1 MRKPYRYVVPVAL
14 GIALSAC
21 STTQTSETDSS
32 MLTQSSMSSGDS
44 SNQTSI
50 FGINSSKL
58 DDTEHLERERIIRD
72 LRKQLAQNS
81 EKLVILTA
89 QLDEKDR
96 QLATLMSTEKNASQL
111 IEIERLQNER
121 EDLERKYNQL
131 RLENDRLTQRVAE
144 LENQAEKT
152 ELQLAQQQTDF
163 IELNKSFRTLDSAHF
178 SLSKDYRD
186 LSIKHAHLKSEFESL
201 LSQNDRLLAEFNAVK
216 QDNLR
221 LGGALSEARA
231 QHQVLWDKIRVQ
243 SNVIDTLQ
251 SENANLSRSG
261 SLISAAETPD
271 SNSVADVSKLESQI
285 ARLKAELNA
294 QNALISNYQGD
305 VQKLEQALVRQ
316 EDDLGNQL
324 SSVELK
330 YREAVAQN
338 ATLNREIKAV
348 QEMLEASEKNAQQLQ
363 QALQDTSA
371 EKNTVLAQL
380 TELKQRYAA
389 SNERV
394 QQLENESQQ
403 QQEEKARLENQVN
416 NLIPFEG
423 AVLSLQQQLKSELSD
438 VRWTLPTSANL
449 HDTFEIQ
456 LSATVDQPVQG
467 QTYFAELF
475 TDSALSMMSSSE
487 AEATVNQGKLNF
499 RWRLSGLNER
509 PNATMNVSVT
519 QAVNYDGQMILRKV
533 YRDTQSVEL
542 ISNDWLGKYGFWVA
556 AILGGLLI
564 GFVGGKV
571 GKRS

>member
-14 GIALSAC
+14 GVALSAC
-21 STTQTSETDSS
+21 STTQTSEKDSS
-32 MLTQSSMSSGDS
+32 TLIHSSMSASDTS
-44 SNQTSI
+44 DQAFASNS
-50 FGINSSKL
+50 NSSKL
-58 DDTEHLERERIIRD
+58 DDAKLLEQERVIRD

-96 QLATLMSTEKNASQL
+96 LLANLMSTDEDASQL

-121 EDLERKYNQL
+121 EVLERKYNQL
-131 RLENDRLTQRVAE
+131 RLENDRLTQRVAD
-144 LENQAEKT
+144 LESQAQKT
-152 ELQLAQQQTDF
+152 ELQLVQHQSDF
-163 IELNKSFRTLDSAHF
+163 IELNKNFRTLDSAHY

-186 LSIKHAHLKSEFESL
+186 LSIKHAHLKSELESL
-201 LSQNDRLLAEFNAVK
+201 VSENGRLLSEFNAIK
-216 QDNLR
+216 QENLT

-251 SENANLSRSG
+251 AENANLNRNG
-261 SLISAAETPD
+261 SIISASENSD
-271 SNSVADVSKLESQI
+271 GSNTVDTAQLESQI
-285 ARLKAELNA
+285 SRLKAELNA
-294 QNALISNYQGD
+294 QNSLISNYQND

-324 SSVELK
+324 SSVEMK
-330 YREAVAQN
+330 YREAVAEN
-338 ATLNREIKAV
+338 AALNREIKTV
-348 QEMLEASEKNAQQLQ
+348 QEMLEVSEKNAQQLQ
-363 QALQDTSA
+363 QTLQNTSA
-371 EKNTVLAQL
+371 EKDAVLAQL
-380 TELKQRYAA
+380 SELKQRYAA
-389 SNERV
+389 SSERV
-394 QQLENESQQ
+394 QQLENQSQQ

-533 YRDTQSVEL
+533 YRDAQSVEL
-542 ISNDWLGKYGFWVA
+542 ISNDWLGKYGFWLA

>member
-32 MLTQSSMSSGDS
+32 TLTQSSMSFDDS

-50 FGINSSKL
+50 LGINSSKL
-58 DDTEHLERERIIRD
+58 DDTKLLERERIIRD

-81 EKLVILTA
+81 EKLVMLTA

-144 LENQAEKT
+144 LESQAEKT

-251 SENANLSRSG
+251 SENANLNRSG

-371 EKNTVLAQL
+371 EKNTVLAQ
-380 TELKQRYAA
+380 
-389 SNERV
+389 
-394 QQLENESQQ
+394 
-403 QQEEKARLENQVN
+403 
-416 NLIPFEG
+416 
-423 AVLSLQQQLKSELSD
+423 
-438 VRWTLPTSANL
+438 
-449 HDTFEIQ
+449 
-456 LSATVDQPVQG
+456 
-467 QTYFAELF
+467 
-475 TDSALSMMSSSE
+475 
-487 AEATVNQGKLNF
+487 
-499 RWRLSGLNER
+499 
-509 PNATMNVSVT
+509 
-519 QAVNYDGQMILRKV
+519 
-533 YRDTQSVEL
+533 
-542 ISNDWLGKYGFWVA
+542 
-556 AILGGLLI
+556 
-564 GFVGGKV
+564 
-571 GKRS
+571 

>member
-1 MRKPYRYVVPVAL
+1 M
-14 GIALSAC
+14 
-21 STTQTSETDSS
+21 
-32 MLTQSSMSSGDS
+32 
-44 SNQTSI
+44 
-50 FGINSSKL
+50 
-58 DDTEHLERERIIRD
+58 
-72 LRKQLAQNS
+72 
-81 EKLVILTA
+81 
-89 QLDEKDR
+89 
-96 QLATLMSTEKNASQL
+96 
-111 IEIERLQNER
+111 
-121 EDLERKYNQL
+121 
-131 RLENDRLTQRVAE
+131 
-144 LENQAEKT
+144 
-152 ELQLAQQQTDF
+152 
-163 IELNKSFRTLDSAHF
+163 
-178 SLSKDYRD
+178 
-186 LSIKHAHLKSEFESL
+186 
-201 LSQNDRLLAEFNAVK
+201 
-216 QDNLR
+216 
-221 LGGALSEARA
+221 
-231 QHQVLWDKIRVQ
+231 
-243 SNVIDTLQ
+243 
-251 SENANLSRSG
+251 
-261 SLISAAETPD
+261 
-271 SNSVADVSKLESQI
+271 
-285 ARLKAELNA
+285 NA